1 MACLFAI
8 LSTPVRLREG
18 AFAVVIGTIA
28 GIEVKQFATLRE
40 ARNHYRLL
48 VTCLRMAVEAPL
60 EIVVVDGETE
70 YLSLR
75 EKFDK
80 EYEQRIRL
88 QPSASVP
95 SPAPHTLFRKVMT
108 RLSGLLT

>member
-8 LSTPVRLREG
+8 LSTPVCLREG

-60 EIVVVDGETE
+60 ELVIIDGETE

-80 EYEQRIRL
+80 EYEQRVHVH
-88 QPSASVP
+88 PSASVP
-95 SPAPHTLFRKVMT
+95 SPAPHTLFRKVIT